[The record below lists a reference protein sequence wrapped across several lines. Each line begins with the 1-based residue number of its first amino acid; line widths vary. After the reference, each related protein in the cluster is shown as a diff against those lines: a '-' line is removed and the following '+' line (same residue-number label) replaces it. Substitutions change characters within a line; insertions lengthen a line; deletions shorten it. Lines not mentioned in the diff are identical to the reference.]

1 MIIKFFSFFLLIVW
15 GRLCLGGTFAI
26 NNPFFQIELIS
37 NNGYSHNSSSD
48 TTSNFAT
55 NDGIDID
62 DDDCGDLEKIDFKNG
77 TDESNE
83 PMVKHVL
90 YLLGQDN
97 LFRNGAYPNHNI
109 RI

>member
-1 MIIKFFSFFLLIVW
+1 MSWWNICDQQSFLY
-15 GRLCLGGTFAI
+15 
-26 NNPFFQIELIS
+26 QIELIS

-97 LFRNGAYPNHNI
+97 LFWNGAYPNHNTDMKLTKVL
-109 RI
+109 RIILFN